1 LEKKYNF
8 GKKYTAMSFSALTIR
23 PLKYTGVL
31 ILPAILYLGMLKGGW
46 WTFSGLIFAFG
57 LIPLAELF
65 LPASEKNLDKVEEAM
80 VKNDRIYDFLVY
92 AIVPIQYI
100 LVFLTMYIIGK
111 GGLVWYEYVGF
122 ISALGLACGVF
133 GINVGHELGHRNKKY
148 EQFMA
153 KLLLLTSL
161 YMHFFIEHNRGHHKH
176 VSTEEDPASARR
188 GEILYTFW
196 FRSVIGGYLSAW
208 KLENDRLRKIGKSPF
223 SIHNEMII
231 YQIVQV
237 AFVAFIG
244 FVFGWI
250 AMLCFIASAIFGFLL
265 LETVNY
271 IEHYGLSRKKMD
283 NGGWEKTMPTHSW
296 NSNHPIGR
304 ILLFELSRH
313 SDHHYIANRPYQILR
328 HFDESPQMPT
338 GYPGM
343 MILAFF
349 PPLWFAV
356 MDKRIDK
363 LKETTLELA

>member
-1 LEKKYNF
+1 MTISK
-8 GKKYTAMSFSALTIR
+8 LTIR
-23 PLKYTGVL
+23 PLKYISVL
-31 ILPAILYLGMLKGGW
+31 ILPAIIYLGLMKGGA
-46 WTFSGLIFAFG
+46 WTFSGLIFAFVI
-57 LIPLAELF
+57 IPILELF
-65 LPASEKNLDKVEEAM
+65 LPASAENLDKVEEAM
-80 VKNDRIYDFLVY
+80 VKNDRIYDYMVY

-100 LVFLTMYIIGK
+100 LVFLTMYIISTNT
-111 GGLVWYEYVGF
+111 LMWYEYVGY

-148 EQFMA
+148 EQIFSKM
-153 KLLLLTSL
+153 LLLTSL
-161 YMHFFIEHNRGHHKH
+161 YMHFFIEHNRGHHKN
-176 VSTEEDPASARR
+176 VSTTDDPASARR
-188 GEILYTFW
+188 GEVLYTFW

-208 KLENDRLRKIGKSPF
+208 HLENDRLRKLGKSIF
-223 SIHNEMII
+223 SFENEMLRYHII
-231 YQIVQV
+231 QPL
-237 AFVAFIG
+237 FVAAIG
-244 FVFGWI
+244 IIFGWV

-271 IEHYGLSRKKMD
+271 IEHYGLSRRKLD
-283 NGGWEKTMPTHSW
+283 NGAWEKTMPTHSW

-343 MILAFF
+343 MVLSFI

-356 MDKRIDK
+356 MHKKIDELK
-363 LKETTLELA
+363 LTNAELA